1 MKIIIL
7 DTETTGVLEE
17 DRICQLSY
25 LVVDQNGNIEE
36 VLDDLCTPPLPI
48 KFDSMAIHNIT
59 PEMIEGKPQCV
70 ETAAYHRLNE
80 LNTAENLIV
89 IQNAEF
95 DLGMLAK
102 EGFTSNMQ
110 LVDTFRIM
118 RAKIPLDTPHGLQHK
133 RYQYG
138 LYKKEQAMID
148 SLGIEVR
155 AHDALGDVIV
165 LKNLFDHLA
174 GDYSVSEMITLCSAP
189 IVLEYMVF
197 GKNKGK
203 RIEDV
208 ALNDRR
214 SIEYMLS
221 TFDLDEDLKH
231 SFEYW
236 MQKTRGEVVTKL
248 GFGKYRGKTP
258 EEIAETD
265 MSYLGWLYNKAENI
279 SDELREAI
287 KVAYEKRN
295 SAQ

>member
-25 LVVDQNGNIEE
+25 LVVNQNGEIEE
-36 VLDDLCTPPLPI
+36 VHDDLCTPPLPI
-48 KFDSMAIHNIT
+48 KFDSMAIHHIT
-59 PEMIEGKPQCV
+59 PEMLEGKPVCV
-70 ETAAYHRLNE
+70 DTPAFHRLNE
-80 LNTAENLIV
+80 LNTPENLMV
-89 IQNAEF
+89 IQNAVF
-95 DLGMLAK
+95 DLDMLAK
-102 EGFTSNMQ
+102 EGFTSNIQ
-110 LVDTFRIM
+110 LIDTFRIM

-138 LYKKEQAMID
+138 LYKKEQAIID

-174 GDYSVSEMITLCSAP
+174 NDYSVPEMITLCAGP
-189 IVLEYMVF
+189 ITLEYMVF

-203 RIEDV
+203 RIEEV

-236 MQKTRGEVVTKL
+236 MEKTRGDIVVKL
-248 GFGKYRGKTP
+248 GFGKYRGKRP
-258 EEIAETD
+258 EEIGATD
-265 MSYLGWLYNKAENI
+265 PGYLKWLYEKAENI

-287 KVAYEKRN
+287 ENRRVVEE
-295 SAQ
+295 

>member
-25 LVVDQNGNIEE
+25 LVVNENGEIEE
-36 VLDDLCTPPLPI
+36 VHDDLCTPPLPI
-48 KFDSMAIHNIT
+48 KFESMVIHHIT
-59 PEMIEGKPQCV
+59 PEQIEGKPSCV
-70 ETAAYHRLNE
+70 ETNAFARLHE
-80 LNTAENLIV
+80 LNTPENLMV
-89 IQNAEF
+89 IQNAVF
-95 DLGMLAK
+95 DLDMLAK
-102 EGFTSNMQ
+102 EGFVSNMQ
-110 LVDTFRIM
+110 LIDTFRVM

-138 LYKKEQAMID
+138 LYKKEQAIID

-174 GDYSVSEMITLCSAP
+174 NDYSVEEMVTLCSEP

-197 GKNKGK
+197 GKHKGK
-203 RIEDV
+203 RIEEV

-221 TFDLDEDLKH
+221 TFDLDEDMKH
-231 SFEYW
+231 SFAYW
-236 MQKTRGEVVTKL
+236 MEKTRGDVVVSL
-248 GFGKYRGKTP
+248 GFGKYKGKTP
-258 EEIAETD
+258 AQIGELD
-265 MSYLGWLYNKAENI
+265 RGYLKWLYEKAENI

-287 KVAYEKRN
+287 KVAYEAQ
-295 SAQ
+295 SAE